1 MGDKK
6 IVSYKITC
14 PFCKREHKQHLY
26 INTICGCG
34 AKFYYRDFTWLNRA
48 TGEKFYMLHD
58 VTFVSEEENER
69 T

>member
-14 PFCKREHKQHLY
+14 PFCTREHKQHLY

-34 AKFYYRDFTWLNRA
+34 AKFYYRDFIWLNRA
-48 TGEKFYMLHD
+48 TGEKFYTLHD
-58 VTFVSEEENER
+58 VTFVSEEENGKS
-69 T
+69 

>member
-1 MGDKK
+1 MGNKK
-6 IVSYKITC
+6 IVNYKTTC

-34 AKFYYRDFTWLNRA
+34 AKFYYHDFTWLNRQS
-48 TGEKFYMLHD
+48 GEKIRAIFD
-58 VTFVSEEENER
+58 VSFVSEEEDG

>member
-34 AKFYYRDFTWLNRA
+34 AKFYYHDFTWLNRQ
-48 TGEKFYMLHD
+48 TGEKFYTLD
-58 VTFVSEEENER
+58 NVTFVSEEE
-69 T
+69 

>member
-6 IVSYKITC
+6 IVSYKTIC

-34 AKFYYRDFTWLNRA
+34 AKFYYRDFIWLNRQ
-48 TGEKFYMLHD
+48 TGEKIHAIFD
-58 VTFVSEEENER
+58 VSFVSEEENER
-69 T
+69 A